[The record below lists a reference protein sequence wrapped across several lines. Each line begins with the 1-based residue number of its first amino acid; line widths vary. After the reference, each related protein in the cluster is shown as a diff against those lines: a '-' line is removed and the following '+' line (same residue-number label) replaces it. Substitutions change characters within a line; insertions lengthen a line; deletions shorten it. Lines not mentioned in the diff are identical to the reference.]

1 MYVIISIQPTNE
13 LIEAQ
18 TTHSV
23 PWHTHTH
30 THTYASGVATG
41 KSEINIIHPIHTD
54 TLLFVW
60 SK

>member
-30 THTYASGVATG
+30 THMPQGSPQGRVKLT
-41 KSEINIIHPIHTD
+41 
-54 TLLFVW
+54 
-60 SK
+60 